1 MPRVA
6 SKCRQLPQP
15 MTAKNADPAHASLA
29 RHRPQGNLKMLRGI
43 RRHSRAS
50 RAAFLGPAGA
60 TISFSSS
67 VVGTGGMRQMAGR
80 IGTDGLPSAPALQPW
95 SSKTV
100 IKIDARQR
108 KPLCLFRDK
117 PAQKAHP
124 IRSLEDSFQRLSLC
138 RVASH
143 VAPTVATAPRLE
155 MCVNTTLR
163 LGRSFSSMTPSPHP
177 VPVT

>member
-1 MPRVA
+1 
-6 SKCRQLPQP
+6 
-15 MTAKNADPAHASLA
+15 
-29 RHRPQGNLKMLRGI
+29 MLRGI

-50 RAAFLGPAGA
+50 RAGSPSRLARPSVSRAL
-60 TISFSSS
+60 SSLS
-67 VVGTGGMRQMAGR
+67 SIRDDTRQMAGR

-100 IKIDARQR
+100 IKIDARWR

-143 VAPTVATAPRLE
+143 VAPTGATAPRLE